1 MQLECFAAISHLM
14 PEMTQF
20 PVYHTVYIQ
29 ECKRIY
35 SIHSFTECLLSVTM
49 CNVLGQKQT
58 KTNKSKFPLLPFPTG
73 IMASIKELCI
83 VPNIL
88 MNFKPLTHT
97 HSHALSSLC
106 TNNNKIGHTH
116 ILQFYILYIFQ
127 FQNLYLLFAGDFA
140 QPLILGLSY
149 WKPNT

>member
-1 MQLECFAAISHLM
+1 MQLECFAYLKLLSSDARSDTVSSLSHCLNLGM
-14 PEMTQF
+14 QAN
-20 PVYHTVYIQ
+20 IQ
-29 ECKRIY
+29 
-35 SIHSFTECLLSVTM
+35 HSFFHRMFTECYCVQCTELEM
-49 CNVLGQKQT
+49 T

-83 VPNIL
+83 VPNVL

-116 ILQFYILYIFQ
+116 IL
-127 FQNLYLLFAGDFA
+127 
-140 QPLILGLSY
+140 
-149 WKPNT
+149 